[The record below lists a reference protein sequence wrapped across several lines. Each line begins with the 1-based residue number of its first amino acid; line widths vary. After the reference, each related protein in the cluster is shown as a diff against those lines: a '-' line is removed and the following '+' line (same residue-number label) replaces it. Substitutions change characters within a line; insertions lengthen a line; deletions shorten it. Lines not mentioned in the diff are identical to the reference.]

1 MGSASAAAGAKLGL
15 TTAEIWW
22 VQFSTAA
29 AIGGTV
35 GLTTSATASAIK
47 NKGFGDAF
55 AEDALIG
62 GGVGVVLGAL
72 SFVAASGI
80 AAGSLTTLPVWHVIL
95 AGAFTPLL
103 AGLYLVLGTE
113 ISTESKKILGAL
125 GL

>member
-1 MGSASAAAGAKLGL
+1 AAGAKLGL